1 MCVVRCLTLCRY
13 PVLLAVDDIQAMYG
27 YSMYRDLHYRQV
39 MAQHLAIPR
48 MILEFASGRKAFV
61 RPTFLNALP
70 RLTLR

>member
-1 MCVVRCLTLCRY
+1 MGLMSMSELRRH

-27 YSMYRDLHYRQV
+27 YSTYRDLHYRQL

-61 RPTFLNALP
+61 RPASSYAGFS
-70 RLTLR
+70 